1 MGEEPKTI
9 LAVLAHPDDESFGMG
24 GTLAKYA
31 RDGHNVHLI
40 CATRGEAGEVA
51 PEYLEGYD
59 SIAACRES
67 ELRCAAAILGLVGV
81 HFLDYR
87 DSGMEGSPD
96 NQHPMALAA
105 APIDE
110 VTGKIVK
117 YIRQLRPEVVLTFDP
132 NGGYFHPDHIAINR
146 AAEKAFH
153 AAGDADKYPG
163 ELPPH
168 QPVKLYFHIFP
179 RRMFRFLIKVMQFFG
194 ANPRQ
199 WGRNKDIDLLRIIG
213 EEDYPVH
220 AKINIRSVMDTKL
233 KADECHASQLDGG
246 PGVTKGIFGLLRR
259 MYRHDYFMRAYP
271 VKTSNSVETDLLA

>member
-1 MGEEPKTI
+1 
-9 LAVLAHPDDESFGMG
+9 VLAHPDDESFGMG

-31 RDGHNVHLI
+31 SEGHSVHLI

-51 PEYLEGYD
+51 PEYLEGFD
-59 SIAACRES
+59 SIAARRES
-67 ELRCAAAILGLVGV
+67 ELRCAAGILGLDGV

-96 NQHPMALAA
+96 NQHPRALAA
-105 APIDE
+105 APIEE
-110 VTGKIVK
+110 VTGKIVDL
-117 YIRQLRPEVVLTFDP
+117 IRRLRPDAIITFDP

-153 AAGDADKYPG
+153 AAGDIDKFPG
-163 ELPPH
+163 ELPQH
-168 QPVKLYFHIFP
+168 QAETLYFHVFP
-179 RRMFRFLIKVMQFFG
+179 RRMFRFWIKVMQFFG

-220 AKINIRSVMDTKL
+220 VKVNIRSVMEAKL
-233 KADECHASQLDGG
+233 KADACHASQLDGG
-246 PGVTKGIFGLLRR
+246 PSISRGIFGLIRR
-259 MYRHDYFMRAYP
+259 LFQHDHFMRAYP
-271 VKTSNSVETDLLA
+271 ETTSKRIETDLFS